1 MLPCGW
7 NTLHARLMKFSG
19 RLLLGAVCLLVG
31 EGISRA
37 TLLAWEGEVL
47 KGTIPVKTLFTTV
60 SNGNPQV
67 IDVGALTGD
76 RSFEF
81 IYNAG
86 IGGPSQALLGSQDP
100 LSGRQGLKVDQ
111 YLNTGMYGMTD
122 FGVADYTSIVPY
134 ILNEDVDIVFTSD
147 GIDTL
152 MYVNGALAD
161 TYSGVDLTIT
171 GLNGIGG
178 GDNAT
183 HTGFFDVLAG
193 DIFGFASYDAV
204 LSPAE
209 VAAHHTAFA
218 AAVPEPTS
226 AGLLVL
232 GTLLAGV
239 RRRRS

>member
-1 MLPCGW
+1 
-7 NTLHARLMKFSG
+7 
-19 RLLLGAVCLLVG
+19 
-31 EGISRA
+31 
-37 TLLAWEGEVL
+37 
-47 KGTIPVKTLFTTV
+47 
-60 SNGNPQV
+60 
-67 IDVGALTGD
+67 
-76 RSFEF
+76 
-81 IYNAG
+81 
-86 IGGPSQALLGSQDP
+86 
-100 LSGRQGLKVDQ
+100 
-111 YLNTGMYGMTD
+111 
-122 FGVADYTSIVPY
+122 
-134 ILNEDVDIVFTSD
+134 VDIVFTSD

-226 AGLLVL
+226 AGLLPL